1 MNSKVTTFHVVFRGY
16 EKPPKPIA
24 SRFELAARAFGNS
37 VLTMLKSKALANG
50 YIAMDLDIWSYVVEG
65 RRMSCEHRGHFRYQ
79 KEDLDRFLKLLSD
92 W

>member
-24 SRFELAARAFGNS
+24 SIFELAARAFGNS
-37 VLTMLKSKALANG
+37 VLTMLKSKALVNG

-79 KEDLDRFLKLLSD
+79 KEDLDRFLKLPSD